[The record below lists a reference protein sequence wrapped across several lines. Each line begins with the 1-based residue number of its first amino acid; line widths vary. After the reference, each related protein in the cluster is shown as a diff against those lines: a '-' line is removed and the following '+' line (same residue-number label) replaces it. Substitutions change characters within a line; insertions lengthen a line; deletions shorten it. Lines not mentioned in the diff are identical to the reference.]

1 MSLTTFLKH
10 IGTDDTGATAI
21 EYGLIL
27 GLIAI
32 AMVGA
37 LGGIANGT
45 NANWNEVGTE
55 VEDAM
60 ARN

>member
-1 MSLTTFLKH
+1 MSLTKFLKH
-10 IGTDDTGATAI
+10 IGTDSTGATAI

-45 NANWNEVGTE
+45 NDNWDEVGTKVNE
-55 VEDAM
+55 AM
-60 ARN
+60 TN